1 MKKIFTF
8 CFALLAGFTAFAQSN
23 SVEFVDAAGN
33 IIPSGTTYVCD
44 DAEVSSLTGKVVVN
58 SGISVKNTTSGM
70 QSCKVSCEITDM
82 PSGQFQICGF
92 GGCVPVPINDRT
104 ATYPF
109 SSTVDCDAVT
119 LQSGEVRDTRS
130 EWLNVKNG
138 EYGSFNVVY
147 SIEGGS
153 RITVNYVYADLT
165 GISNVNA
172 PAEKEVVGYYTI
184 GGQRIDKPQK
194 GLTII
199 KYSDG
204 TTKKKI
210 LR

>member
-33 IIPSGTTYVCD
+33 IIPSG
-44 DAEVSSLTGKVVVN
+44 
-58 SGISVKNTTSGM
+58 
-70 QSCKVSCEITDM
+70 
-82 PSGQFQICGF
+82 
-92 GGCVPVPINDRT
+92 
-104 ATYPF
+104 
-109 SSTVDCDAVT
+109 
-119 LQSGEVRDTRS
+119 
-130 EWLNVKNG
+130 
-138 EYGSFNVVY
+138 
-147 SIEGGS
+147 
-153 RITVNYVYADLT
+153 RITVNYVYADPT